1 MTRRDQTTSLI
12 PKLMC
17 YTILMVF
24 LVIYGPFIVIFVM
37 GGKNCK
43 DSQNSAKNVNM
54 AGNIP
59 MLYSITCND
68 LDIISKVLGTTGILQ
83 VHTFITVILGTI
95 IFLLIHGFTVCCRF
109 EIFLSIILE
118 MLFYFL
124 IHIIIVFNYYL
135 STL

>member
-1 MTRRDQTTSLI
+1 MIARTEPEPI

-17 YTILMVF
+17 FTILVVF

-37 GGKNCK
+37 GGKNCR
-43 DSQNSAKNVNM
+43 DAQNSGKNVNM

-59 MLYSITCND
+59 VFYSITCND
-68 LDIISKVLGTTGILQ
+68 LDIINKVIGTTGLLQ
-83 VHTFITVILGTI
+83 VHTLITIILGTI
-95 IFLLIHGFTVCCRF
+95 IFLLIHGFTVCCRS

-124 IHIIIVFNYYL
+124 IHIIIVFHYYL